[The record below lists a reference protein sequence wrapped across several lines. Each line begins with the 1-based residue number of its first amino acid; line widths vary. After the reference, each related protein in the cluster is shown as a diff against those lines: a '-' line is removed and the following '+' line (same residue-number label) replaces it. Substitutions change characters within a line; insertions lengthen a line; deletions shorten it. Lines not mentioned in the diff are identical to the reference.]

1 MKMYDFGLWFCGFDC
16 NWSATIPQETRY
28 GIYYD
33 GIFLGRQYLDFDLII
48 KIKSEDPY
56 IIKLEYPR
64 DFDYSGW
71 EYAQYKI
78 GRLLTLEDLEVIP
91 NPDYQEQK

>member
-1 MKMYDFGLWFCGFDC
+1 MKLYDFGLWFCGFDGY
-16 NWSATIPQETRY
+16 WSATIPKETSY

-33 GIFLGRQYLDFDLII
+33 GIFLGRQYHNFNLII

-56 IIKLEYPR
+56 IIKLEDTC

-71 EYAQYKI
+71 DYAQYKI
-78 GRLLTLEDLEVIP
+78 GRLLTLEDFEIIP